1 MKFKIKIIYNVM
13 KVYKIIINNHNQS
26 NIIIKNSLNKIVIK
40 IYIIN
45 FLKKIKF
52 KINSNKI
59 F

>member
-13 KVYKIIINNHNQS
+13 KVYKIIINNHYQS
-26 NIIIKNSLNKIVIK
+26 NITIKNSLNKIVIK
-40 IYIIN
+40 IYTIN

>member
-13 KVYKIIINNHNQS
+13 KVYKIIINNHYQS